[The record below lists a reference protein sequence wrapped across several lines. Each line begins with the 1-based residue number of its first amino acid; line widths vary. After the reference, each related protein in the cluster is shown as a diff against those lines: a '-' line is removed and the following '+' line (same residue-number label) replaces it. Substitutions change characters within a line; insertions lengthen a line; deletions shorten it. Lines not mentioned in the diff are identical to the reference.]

1 MIRIALILVIAAFI
15 LTGCAVNQAE
25 ELFDTA
31 QFEELQNNY
40 EHAEQLYEEILQ
52 KYPDSEYAKKARES
66 LARLRQKK

>member
-52 KYPDSEYAKKARES
+52 KYPDSEYAKKAGES